1 MGEAHPCGVGYR
13 MSMRWSLS
21 LNLRIRKPLM
31 STRDRAVLC
40 TWASSLWGGPSAA
53 TWARASNGERGEGG
67 GPSPLPP
74 LVGLAS
80 QGPWAPICM
89 WESPSRRT
97 PGIAKASSQRVP
109 GSNPA
114 SAHPGQI
121 GHRKSSGSSTEW
133 RRRQAGPPLCI
144 ALCIASGLVAIT
156 VINLFSPT
164 GRGSACTSAAP
175 LSQSPSQWLARCPG
189 CGQAA
194 A

>member
-1 MGEAHPCGVGYR
+1 
-13 MSMRWSLS
+13 MSMRWPLS
-21 LNLRIRKPLM
+21 LTLRIRKPLM
-31 STRDRAVLC
+31 STGDGAVLC

-53 TWARASNGERGEGG
+53 TWAGQGQQWGKRRRWGSIT
-67 GPSPLPP
+67 LPP

-97 PGIAKASSQRVP
+97 PGMAKASSQRVP

-121 GHRKSSGSSTEW
+121 GHRKGSGSSTEW
-133 RRRQAGPPLCI
+133 RRCQAGPPLCI